1 MVLGASAL
9 AEGSVGEGGC
19 DVKWLPHHRFEIDSP
34 LKADAAMAAMAAH
47 TEPENWFRFTWPS
60 SANNTRFEGS
70 VTTDGFHVR
79 RVAGYRNSFLP
90 VIDGEIHAA
99 GRGSRIQVR
108 MRMFVFVYA
117 FLAFWIA
124 ALLAGAASFQSA
136 PGFFFA
142 LLMLVF
148 VYGMT
153 LGGFWYEANRQERTL
168 REIFQ
173 AATL

>member
-1 MVLGASAL
+1 
-9 AEGSVGEGGC
+9 
-19 DVKWLPHHRFEIDSP
+19 
-34 LKADAAMAAMAAH
+34 
-47 TEPENWFRFTWPS
+47 
-60 SANNTRFEGS
+60 
-70 VTTDGFHVR
+70 
-79 RVAGYRNSFLP
+79 
-90 VIDGEIHAA
+90 
-99 GRGSRIQVR
+99 

-173 AATL
+173 AATP

>member
-1 MVLGASAL
+1 
-9 AEGSVGEGGC
+9 
-19 DVKWLPHHRFEIDSP
+19 
-34 LKADAAMAAMAAH
+34 
-47 TEPENWFRFTWPS
+47 
-60 SANNTRFEGS
+60 
-70 VTTDGFHVR
+70 
-79 RVAGYRNSFLP
+79 
-90 VIDGEIHAA
+90 
-99 GRGSRIQVR
+99 
-108 MRMFVFVYA
+108 
-117 FLAFWIA
+117 
-124 ALLAGAASFQSA
+124 LAGAASFQSA